1 MTVKFEIFHTVWGWL
16 NFKTEETKRRH
27 FLVTALVENKKS
39 LEAHKMVA
47 WFSKYSGWAQLK
59 PYENQKG
66 WKGLDPS
73 YWNR

>member
-1 MTVKFEIFHTVWGWL
+1 M
-16 NFKTEETKRRH
+16 
-27 FLVTALVENKKS
+27 TALVENKKS